1 MMSVYVT
8 SYDIFVVRQPAEHT
22 VYRVP
27 TSSHY
32 YERDIDEY

>member
-1 MMSVYVT
+1 MMSVRVM
-8 SYDIFVVRQPAEHT
+8 SYDIFVVRQPAEHI
-22 VYRVP
+22 VHRVP

>member
-1 MMSVYVT
+1 MSVCVT
-8 SYDIFVVRQPAEHT
+8 SYDIFVARQPVEHT
-22 VYRVP
+22 VYRVS